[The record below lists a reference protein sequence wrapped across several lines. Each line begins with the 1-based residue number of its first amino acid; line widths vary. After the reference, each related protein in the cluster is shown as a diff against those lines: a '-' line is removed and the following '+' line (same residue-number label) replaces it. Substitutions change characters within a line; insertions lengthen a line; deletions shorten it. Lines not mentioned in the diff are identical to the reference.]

1 MNHQQYQ
8 NHDELRARFTKWL
21 ETLLYRAK
29 LKYVRKME
37 KQVKTVSLEDIP
49 ESSLPL
55 AEPCSNN
62 NQKTFDFEESK
73 LAEAFYNLPIKRQKI
88 LEMLFV
94 ENKEP
99 KEIAN
104 ELNCTVQHIYNQ
116 RSLSLKKLRLQLQK
130 GDDRK

>member
-21 ETLLYRAK
+21 ETLLHRAK

-99 KEIAN
+99 EEIAN

-130 GDDRK
+130 GDDSK